1 MNNRSL
7 AIATLSACT
16 LLSPLAAADESLW
29 VYAKGT
35 DTLPEGKYE
44 IKLNTIFREGK
55 DSGDYTFNDIRPEFE
70 YGLTDRLTLSA
81 ELMFFDHNYS
91 VVDCI
96 GPVFETQGNSEEE
109 CNEEGVLTVEPG
121 RFNDTQ
127 FAGYE
132 IGAKYNIL
140 SPYAD
145 PIGLTVGL
153 AFERRDVY
161 RLDGADINQN
171 SYVGNILLQKN
182 FLDDTLAVVL
192 NTKLEFERR
201 KNPGYV
207 AGAEGSVL
215 EEEFA
220 YDLSVGI
227 SYRVAPKWYVGLE
240 WRQQSD
246 FLNPLVDGEFD
257 PDLERTNFD
266 IGDFRIGS
274 RHQYGSYIGPSV
286 HYGTQNWWATLGA
299 LWQFKGGGSFASFN
313 RGGRNL
319 DEHEKVHVG
328 LTLARQF

>member
-1 MNNRSL
+1 MTNRSL
-7 AIATLSACT
+7 ATAATLSA
-16 LLSPLAAADESLW
+16 LLCSTGATADESLW

-44 IKLNTIFREGK
+44 VKLNTISRRGK
-55 DSGDYTFNDIRPEFE
+55 DSGNYTFNDIRPEIE

-81 ELMFFDHNYS
+81 ELMFFDHNYN
-91 VVDCI
+91 VADCI
-96 GPVFETQGNSEEE
+96 GPMIETQGGTCTEDET
-109 CNEEGVLTVEPG
+109 GVIDRGPG
-121 RFNDTQ
+121 FNDTQ

-145 PIGLTVGL
+145 PIGLTLGL

-171 SYVGNILLQKN
+171 SYVANVLLQKN
-182 FLDDTLAVVL
+182 FLDDTLAIVF

-207 AGAEGSVL
+207 PGAEDSVL

-220 YDLSVGI
+220 YDLSAGI
-227 SYRVAPKWYVGLE
+227 SYRFAPKWYVGLE

-246 FLNPLVDGEFD
+246 FLNPLEGGEFD
-257 PDLERTNFD
+257 PDLERSNFD

-274 RHQYGSYIGPSV
+274 RHQYGSYFGPSI
-286 HYGTQNWWATLGA
+286 HYGTKDWWATLGA
-299 LWQFKGGGSFASFN
+299 LWQFKGGGSFAAFN

-328 LTLARQF
+328 LTFARQF